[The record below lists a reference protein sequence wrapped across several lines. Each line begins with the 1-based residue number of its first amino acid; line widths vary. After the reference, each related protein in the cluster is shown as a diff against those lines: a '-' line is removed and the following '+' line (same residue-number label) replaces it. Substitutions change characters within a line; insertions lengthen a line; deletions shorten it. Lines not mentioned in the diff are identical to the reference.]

1 MPWTDWLDRIRY
13 AFGVLLAIS
22 LPPALA
28 YWFIL
33 HPFIGFWRRAGT
45 RATFWFIGVF
55 YLGTVVALFFVR
67 DALLGRDLGFSLP
80 LTLAAVPLLAVSG
93 AVARK
98 RKKHLSF
105 RILAGVPEVSPEA
118 SASGLL
124 TEGIYGRIRH
134 PRYVEFTLGLVGWSL
149 FINYAGLYLLLAL
162 SLAALWVIVLIE
174 ERELKERF
182 GQAYVDYAAR
192 VPRFIPRPGR
202 PSAPPPPA

>member
-1 MPWTDWLDRIRY
+1 MPWTEWLDRIRY

-33 HPFIGFWRRAGT
+33 HPFIGFWRRVGRRT
-45 RATFWFIGVF
+45 TFWFIGIF
-55 YLGTVVALFFVR
+55 YLGSMVALFFVR
-67 DALLGRDLGFSLP
+67 DALLGRDLGLSLP
-80 LTLAAVPLLAVSG
+80 LALIAVPLLVVSG
-93 AVARK
+93 VVARQ

-105 RILAGVPEVSPEA
+105 KILAGVPEVSPEA
-118 SASGLL
+118 DGIDLL

-134 PRYVEFTLGLVGWSL
+134 PRYVEFTLGLLGWSL
-149 FINYAGLYLLLAL
+149 FINYAGLYVLLAL

-174 ERELKERF
+174 ERELRERF
-182 GQAYVDYAAR
+182 GQAYADYAAR

-202 PSAPPPPA
+202 PSAPPPPG